1 MSTIR
6 RDDLIPLMRVRDLLA
21 VLLPDRE
28 TPEILNE
35 TVTLADV
42 PASALSDPRGFLAV
56 DAVWRLFSARVSV
69 LDDELLGQSTR
80 RVPVGTLELVAARTA
95 HSRTV
100 GEAIE
105 VFAQAVNLVV
115 PDLRVR
121 HWRRLG
127 DIHLSA
133 DFPSGMSAARQIYLE
148 IACLPWHCTFCWMS
162 GGLLPV
168 RRFRTGRGRS
178 RVAPQL
184 VATFGSQV
192 EFRGAGIEIVYPA
205 EVAGLPLDVPA
216 LDEWRQGMYDALL
229 AQLRG
234 RHEDLASGDLVRYVD
249 HALRHGV
256 TSQEA
261 IATSAG
267 MSVATLRRKL
277 ARRNI
282 RFRELRDE
290 ILGTDAL
297 MLIQAGHDVETV
309 AERLG
314 YSDARSFRRAF
325 QRRFGESPSDYR
337 RRLGG
342 SIPDH

>member
-1 MSTIR
+1 MSTIG

-21 VLLPDRE
+21 VLLPEGGPPGGLD
-28 TPEILNE
+28 E
-35 TVTLADV
+35 TVRLADV
-42 PASALSDPRGFLAV
+42 SVGALSDPRGFLAV
-56 DAVWRLFSARVSV
+56 DAVWRLFSARVSI
-69 LDDELLGQSTR
+69 LDDELLGQSTH

-105 VFAQAVNLVV
+105 VFAQAVDLLV
-115 PDLRVR
+115 PDLQVR

-127 DIHLSA
+127 DVHLAA
-133 DFPSGMSAARQIYLE
+133 DFPSGMSPARQIYLE

-162 GGLLPV
+162 GRLLPV
-168 RRFRTGRGRS
+168 RRFRTGRGRN

-184 VATFGSQV
+184 LATFGSQV
-192 EFRGAGIEIVYPA
+192 EFRGTGIEIVYPA
-205 EVAGLPLDVPA
+205 EVADLPLNVPA
-216 LDEWRQGMYDALL
+216 LDGWRQGMYDALL

-249 HALRHGV
+249 HAVRHGV

-277 ARRNI
+277 ARRNV

-290 ILGTDAL
+290 VLGTGAL

-337 RRLGG
+337 SRLGR
-342 SIPDH
+342 SARDH